1 MGLEQYKCDMAMCCR
16 CSCCKFIPMQR
27 VSGLQ
32 YANVCPSIAKYELHA
47 YSGGGR
53 MNIGTAMLSEAG
65 LYYTD
70 KLVDIIYNCQMC
82 GACGVSCNYAMDM

>member
-1 MGLEQYKCDMAMCCR
+1 MGLEQYKGDMAMCCR

-32 YANVCPSIAKYELHA
+32 YANVCPSIAKYGFHA

-53 MNIGTAMLSEAG
+53 MSATTCVVTDRGGSVEINFPPVMAMESTACMFSPSE
-65 LYYTD
+65 
-70 KLVDIIYNCQMC
+70 VR
-82 GACGVSCNYAMDM
+82 